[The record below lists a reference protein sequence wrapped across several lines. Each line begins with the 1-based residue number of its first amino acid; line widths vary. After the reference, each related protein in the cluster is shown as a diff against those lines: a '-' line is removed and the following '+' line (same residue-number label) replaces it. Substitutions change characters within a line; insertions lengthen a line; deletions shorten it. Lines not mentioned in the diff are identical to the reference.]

1 MHTHSEKRHEYTPG
15 HWYASNEKSFLS
27 SNIWAGVTAFMCS
40 VIHAKDD
47 LAPEAFEESV
57 FFCCFCSSFSLT
69 HCPCHLEGDRLLR
82 SSSMLGCKTDLQIVS
97 AQVPGG
103 RNFSSLNV
111 FATQLWSNSLSCIKS
126 HHAPLWFSRPNKHQ
140 HLLQSNPTQPV
151 REGRKLKEV
160 YYLCKNIQVKT
171 YQALQNQSKWVQ
183 NSQVVLNEVLLYI
196 FSTFWIS
203 FRPIQTI
210 N

>member
-1 MHTHSEKRHEYTPG
+1 MHTHSEERHEYTPG

-27 SNIWAGVTAFMCS
+27 SNIWASVTAFVCS

-57 FFCCFCSSFSLT
+57 FSAAFAALLVWRIVRVISRVTGYCGPA
-69 HCPCHLEGDRLLR
+69 PCWAIKQIYRLLARR
-82 SSSMLGCKTDLQIVS
+82 SQEAEI
-97 AQVPGG
+97 
-103 RNFSSLNV
+103 FSLNV

-196 FSTFWIS
+196 LSTFWIS
-203 FRPIQTI
+203 FRPILTI